1 MKFYSRSFK
10 QNSVVAQKNVG
21 YATKITFC
29 GVQISAHVFKLDPSK
44 VDFAHSWEL
53 PVSKDELI
61 SFLSM
66 IESNVR
72 F

>member
-1 MKFYSRSFK
+1 MF
-10 QNSVVAQKNVG
+10 G

-29 GVQISAHVFKLDPSK
+29 VVQISAHVFKLDPSK